1 MASFFN
7 SPPPPQQQPQYGNPN
22 NLQFYQSS
30 YADVGRAPGQA
41 SPPQQQQP
49 GYGFGGMG
57 QMGQMGS
64 MGSMV
69 SGGYG
74 GSSGGG
80 ASREGGL
87 APGWLA
93 AFGTGGY
100 EDEQPLLEELGV
112 NFGHIKMKTLAV
124 LNPMSNVD
132 QHMMDDSDVAGPILF
147 CLLFGAFL
155 LLSGKVHF
163 GYIYG
168 VALLGSIS
176 LHLILNLMSPPSH
189 SLNYIRSA
197 SVLGYCLLPLVFTS
211 FIGVLYPMNGP
222 IGYFH
227 TALTISWCTYSASN
241 VFVSVL
247 RVKDMRLLVAYPLG
261 LFYSVFGIMAIFG
274 GKAVAIG
281 DGV

>member
-7 SPPPPQQQPQYGNPN
+7 SPPPQQQQPQYGNPN

-41 SPPQQQQP
+41 SPPQQQPP

-57 QMGQMGS
+57 AMGQMGS

-100 EDEQPLLEELGV
+100 EDEPPLLEELGV
-112 NFGHIKMKTLAV
+112 NFGHIKMKVCSNNTLPPQKKSSPRVYSGQMEWLGFRANGIFFSLRQTLAV

-155 LLSGKVHF
+155 LLVSD
-163 GYIYG
+163 
-168 VALLGSIS
+168 ALKLWE
-176 LHLILNLMSPPSH
+176 
-189 SLNYIRSA
+189 RSFR
-197 SVLGYCLLPLVFTS
+197 VF
-211 FIGVLYPMNGP
+211 
-222 IGYFH
+222 
-227 TALTISWCTYSASN
+227 AC
-241 VFVSVL
+241 
-247 RVKDMRLLVAYPLG
+247 
-261 LFYSVFGIMAIFG
+261 
-274 GKAVAIG
+274 
-281 DGV
+281 